1 MPFNIAPFAAWGL
14 GMATRRQFLVSIAAA
29 SSASLLDIG
38 RPAGAQTVQKLT
50 RILVGTPAG
59 GYPDTVTRLL
69 INHMKSYASTNNPG
83 EQARRGSA
91 HCARSLEE

>member
-1 MPFNIAPFAAWGL
+1 
-14 GMATRRQFLVSIAAA
+14 
-29 SSASLLDIG
+29 
-38 RPAGAQTVQKLT
+38 LT